1 MDENRI
7 LVRHSLQGLPLKRSI
22 KAFCSGFPAPISCQL
37 ILVPCTLHLFD
48 SGHAGPLRAVIT
60 DHRVRAAATGTTS
73 SRHRV
78 RRNPDTQ
85 ILITKRQFFMFYFN
99 VLPA

>member
-1 MDENRI
+1 M
-7 LVRHSLQGLPLKRSI
+7 LVRFVPLSLIIVSGLPR
-22 KAFCSGFPAPISCQL
+22 
-37 ILVPCTLHLFD
+37 
-48 SGHAGPLRAVIT
+48 RA
-60 DHRVRAAATGTTS
+60 TTS

-78 RRNPDTQ
+78 RRHPDTQ

>member
-22 KAFCSGFPAPISCQL
+22 KAFCSGFPARISYQL
-37 ILVPCTLHLFD
+37 ILVSCTYLTAVMLVRFVPLSLIIV
-48 SGHAGPLRAVIT
+48 SGLPRRA
-60 DHRVRAAATGTTS
+60 TTS

-78 RRNPDTQ
+78 RRHPDTQ